1 MCLNN
6 VLRASDG
13 LAQTST
19 NPLLDIL
26 DCNYLDIDSYDKRI
40 AESDLVFMQLNV
52 RGLLNKQ
59 DDLNNL
65 LAKIKHKVHVIILS
79 ETWLTPTN
87 KNRIN
92 MPGYKLI
99 SKERATK
106 KGGGVGFLIDE
117 NLIFRETLE
126 VSSYNCNM
134 EQITVEIKSNN
145 ENILLTSIYRPPN
158 TAPRKFITE
167 YKTLIETLNKKC
179 KNIVIGMDHN
189 LDFLKHH
196 MHGCTNDFLQLNLDN
211 ELIPCI
217 NIPTR
222 ITKSSATLIDNIMI
236 SMHLHD
242 NSDSDVVLSDISDH
256 LPSLCKVE
264 NFHPSISQ
272 RKYIFSR
279 AITEQKL
286 RRINDVLNNHD
297 WNNILSSPDVE
308 ENFTIW
314 HKTVLKCINQI
325 APEKRK
331 CPSKK
336 HKYNPWITKGFKKS
350 MTRKNKLYRDWIHD
364 KTNDTK
370 LIKYKEYKNMLQK
383 LIRLSKVN
391 YFNGKCYEYKNDSK
405 KLWNLI
411 NKINGKLNDKSTII
425 NQITIDNLLITNKQE
440 IANKFAEFFSSVG
453 PSFARKIGPPTTVIT
468 DYNKKI
474 PLNKNSLYLYPT
486 SSEEIKLIIDNML
499 NKNSTGYDGISN
511 KLLKGIKNSILIP
524 LTIIFNQS
532 MSQGVFPNAMKE
544 ASVVP
549 LFKAENTEIL
559 NNYRPISL
567 LITVSKILEKL
578 IYKRTYNFLSETDQL
593 FVSQYGFRQNHSCN
607 DAVNELSMQ
616 ILKNLEEDKYT
627 VSIFLD
633 LSKAFDTLDHD
644 ILLEKKSRYGIRGHT
659 NGWF

>member
-1 MCLNN
+1 
-6 VLRASDG
+6 
-13 LAQTST
+13 
-19 NPLLDIL
+19 
-26 DCNYLDIDSYDKRI
+26 
-40 AESDLVFMQLNV
+40 
-52 RGLLNKQ
+52 
-59 DDLNNL
+59 
-65 LAKIKHKVHVIILS
+65 
-79 ETWLTPTN
+79 
-87 KNRIN
+87 
-92 MPGYKLI
+92 
-99 SKERATK
+99 
-106 KGGGVGFLIDE
+106 
-117 NLIFRETLE
+117 
-126 VSSYNCNM
+126 
-134 EQITVEIKSNN
+134 
-145 ENILLTSIYRPPN
+145 
-158 TAPRKFITE
+158 
-167 YKTLIETLNKKC
+167 
-179 KNIVIGMDHN
+179 MDHN

-196 MHGCTNDFLQLNLDN
+196 IHGCTNDFLQLNLDN

-242 NSDSDVVLSDISDH
+242 KSDFDVVISDISDH

-286 RRINDVLNNHD
+286 IKINDVLDSHD
-297 WNNILSSPDVE
+297 WNNVLVSHDVE
-308 ENFTIW
+308 ENFNTW
-314 HKTVLKCINQI
+314 HKIVLNCINQI

-331 CPSKK
+331 CLSKK
-336 HKYNPWITKGFKKS
+336 YMKYNPWITKGLKKS
-350 MTRKNKLYRDWIHD
+350 MTRKNKLYIDWIHD
-364 KTNDTK
+364 KTNDIK
-370 LIKYKEYKNMLQK
+370 LTKYKEYKTMLQK

-425 NQITIDNLLITNKQE
+425 NRITIDNLLITNQQE
-440 IANKFAEFFSSVG
+440 IANKFAEFFSTVG
-453 PSFARKIGPPTTVIT
+453 PSFARKIGSPARVIT

-474 PLNKNSLYLYPT
+474 PLNKMSLYMYPT
-486 SSEEIKLIIDNML
+486 SSEEIKSIVDNML
-499 NKNSTGYDGISN
+499 NKTSTGYDGISN
-511 KLLKGIKNSILIP
+511 KLLKGIKNSILNP

-532 MSQGVFPNAMKE
+532 MSQGIFPKAMKE

-549 LFKAENTEIL
+549 LFKAKNTEIL

-578 IYKRTYNFLSETDQL
+578 IYTRTYNFLSKTDQL
-593 FVSQYGFRQNHSCN
+593 YVSQYGFRQNHSCN

-644 ILLEKKSRYGIRGHT
+644 ILLEKMSRYGIRGHT
-659 NGWF
+659 NDWFRSYLEDRTIKCKLSNESGKKIFSNPFNLKFGTPQGSCLGPLLFLIFINDLYLHIENCNAILFADDTTIYQGSKHPKYLKWCVEEDLKRLDDWFKANKLTLNLKKITDVNL